1 MAVYGY
7 RRVSSDGQEDGTSL
21 QEQERR
27 INALA
32 DLKGLDRPTLFED
45 VCSGSIPLANREG
58 GASMIASLGKG
69 DSVIVTKLDRVF
81 RNATDA
87 LAQADWFKARGIN
100 LYLIDMGVDPVTND
114 GASRM
119 FFGMLAL
126 VAEFERTRIHARTQD
141 GKKAKSAKGGHV
153 GGSRPFGYDVIGKGK
168 AAVLMPRKGEFEF
181 IASILD
187 RRAAGDS
194 LRSISTWLASE
205 GIKLSHVGVGN
216 VRDRAA

>member
-1 MAVYGY
+1 MAIYGY

-32 DLKGLDRPTLFED
+32 DLKGLDRPTFFED
-45 VCSGSIPLANREG
+45 ICSGSIPLGQRDG
-58 GASMIASLGKG
+58 GAVMLADLEKG

-126 VAEFERTRIHARTQD
+126 MAEFERARINERTQD

-168 AAVLMPRKGEFEF
+168 AAVLMPREGEFEF
-181 IASILD
+181 IAPILE
-187 RRAAGDS
+187 RRAAGQS

-205 GIKLSHVGVGN
+205 GVKLSHVGVGN
-216 VRDRAA
+216 VRARAA

>member
-1 MAVYGY
+1 MTVYGY

-32 DLKGLDRPTLFED
+32 DLKGLDRPTFFED
-45 VCSGSIPLANREG
+45 VCSGSIPLAERDG
-58 GASMIASLGKG
+58 GATMLAGLEKG
-69 DSVIVTKLDRVF
+69 DSVIVTKLDRIF

-126 VAEFERTRIHARTQD
+126 MAEFERARINERTQD
-141 GKKAKSAKGGHV
+141 GKKAKRAKGGHV

-168 AAVLMPRKGEFEF
+168 AAVLMPRRGEFEF
-181 IASILD
+181 IAPILG
-187 RRAAGDS
+187 RRAAGES

-216 VRDRAA
+216 VRERAA

>member
-7 RRVSSDGQEDGTSL
+7 RRVSSLSQEDGTSL
-21 QEQERR
+21 PDQERR
-27 INALA
+27 INGLA
-32 DLKGLDRPTLFED
+32 MMKDLGTVTFFED
-45 VCSGSIPLANREG
+45 VCSGSIPLPDRDG
-58 GASMIASLGKG
+58 GATMLAGLKKG

-87 LAQADWFKARGIN
+87 LAQADWFKAQGIN
-100 LYLIDMGVDPVTND
+100 LYLLDMGVDPVTND

-126 VAEFERTRIHARTQD
+126 MAEFERTRIHERTQD

-168 AAVLMPRKGEFEF
+168 TAALMPRQGEFKF
-181 IASILD
+181 IAPILE
-187 RRAAGDS
+187 RRAAGES

-205 GIKLSHVGVGN
+205 GIRLSHVGVGN
-216 VRDRAA
+216 VRERTA